1 MKLKGRS
8 IFPGNASGEALKV
21 DEPFGFLGG
30 VDGST
35 GELSSGMGNVAG
47 KIFVFPSGKGSTVGS
62 YVMYDL
68 ALHEKAP
75 AAIINSDAETIVTT
89 GAVISSI
96 PMVDKINV
104 SLIHNGDNIY
114 VDAEAGTVELVDVKL
129 MESVS
134 SAIVV
139 DGKVLMLRRP
149 NNARSFPG
157 AWSLIAGKIEYGES
171 PVEAARREIMEETG
185 ISVFSP
191 DRSGIPVMVREKDII
206 WKVYPFLY
214 RMKSAEPKL
223 NDENLAFDWVH
234 PDDLPSRKTV
244 VYTYEVVKE
253 MLE

>member
-8 IFPGNASGEALKV
+8 IFPGKASGEVLKI

-35 GELSSGMGNVAG
+35 GELSSGTGNVTD
-47 KIFVFPSGKGSTVGS
+47 KILVFPSGKGSTVGS

-75 AAIINSDAETIVTT
+75 AAIINTDAETIVTT

-96 PMVDKINV
+96 PMVDKIDV
-104 SLIHNGDNIY
+104 SLIRNGDRIN
-114 VDAEAGTVELVDVKL
+114 VDAEAGTIELVDVKL
-129 MESVS
+129 IESVS

-139 DGKVLMLRRP
+139 DGKVLMLKRP
-149 NNARSFPG
+149 DDAFSFPDV
-157 AWSLIAGKIEYGES
+157 WSLVAGKMEGEES

-185 ISVFSP
+185 IIVSSP
-191 DRSGIPVMVREKDII
+191 DRSGMPIMVREKDVI
-206 WKVYPFLY
+206 WKVRPFLY
-214 RMKSAEPKL
+214 RLNSAKPVL
-223 NDENLAFDWVH
+223 NHENLTFDWVC
-234 PDDLPSRKTV
+234 PDDIPSRNTV
-244 VYTYEVVKE
+244 VHTYEAVKD

>member
-8 IFPGNASGEALKV
+8 IFPGKASGEALKV

-35 GELSSGMGNVAG
+35 GELSSGMGNVKD

-68 ALHEKAP
+68 ALHKKAP
-75 AAIINSDAETIVTT
+75 AAIINTDAETIVTT

-96 PMVDKINV
+96 PMVDKIDV
-104 SLIHNGDNIY
+104 SLIRSGDKIN
-114 VDAEAGTVELVDVKL
+114 VDAEAGTIELVDVKL
-129 MESVS
+129 IESVS

-139 DGKVLMLRRP
+139 DGKVLMLKRP
-149 NNARSFPG
+149 TDAHSFPDV
-157 AWSLIAGKIEYGES
+157 WSLVAGKIDGDES
-171 PVEAARREIMEETG
+171 PSVAARREIMEETG
-185 ISVFSP
+185 ITVFSP
-191 DRSGIPVMVREKDII
+191 DRAGKPIMVREKDVI

-214 RMKSAEPKL
+214 RMKSALPML
-223 NDENLAFDWVH
+223 NHENISFDWVC
-234 PDDLPSRKTV
+234 PEDLPSRKTV
-244 VYTYEVVKE
+244 EHTYEAIKE